1 MNVAL
6 TPELEAFVD
15 GLVKGG
21 RYRSASEVVRTAIR
35 LLQERGSEQSARLEA
50 LRRSID
56 RGSEELDLGEG
67 VSADEVFEEILKA
80 LRSEAA

>member
-1 MNVAL
+1 MNVPL

-21 RYRSASEVVRTAIR
+21 RYRSASEVVRTAIQ
-35 LLQERGSEQSARLEA
+35 LLQEQESEQSARLEA

-56 RGSEELDLGEG
+56 MGSGELDRREG
-67 VSADEVFEEILKA
+67 VPADEVFEETLKA
-80 LRSEAA
+80 LRSGAA